1 MAKKGTKSAVTP
13 RDQSK
18 YDFAYLL
25 FMQRVPQQDICERV
39 GVSAPTLQSWKES
52 GTWEAKRASRN
63 ISLDDLL
70 QNAMVRINIMLE
82 DPKFNADSFA
92 KAVSQLKTLKGGKN
106 TIDDDINALT
116 SFSEFIVA
124 NRQENDLITDDF
136 IKALTRLQD
145 SYIQSRLK

>member
-1 MAKKGTKSAVTP
+1 MAKKATKQTVTP
-13 RDQSK
+13 RDQAK

-52 GTWEAKRASRN
+52 GTWEAKRAAKN

-70 QNAMVRINIMLE
+70 QNALRRINDMLE

-92 KAVSQLKTLKGGKN
+92 KAVSQLKTLKSSN
-106 TIDDDINALT
+106 TVDDDINTLT
-116 SFSEFIVA
+116 AFSEFVVSI
-124 NRQENDLITDDF
+124 RQENDLVDDDF
-136 IKALTRLQD
+136 IKKLTRLQD